1 MIILLT
7 VFHVIVCVFLIL
19 VVLVQQ
25 GKGADWAGAFGG
37 GGSQTTFGARST
49 GSVLEKAT
57 TASAIIFMITSIAL
71 AILISQGGTG
81 SSVIREGAKSTA
93 PQPAAPATPGQPGQ
107 PAQPGQQPPAQG
119 QPPAPAPQNAPAPPA
134 TPAPPGAPTK

>member
-7 VFHVIVCVFLIL
+7 MFHVIVCVFLIL

-49 GSVLEKAT
+49 GSVLERAT
-57 TASAIIFMITSIAL
+57 TAAAIVFTRRPK
-71 AILISQGGTG
+71 
-81 SSVIREGAKSTA
+81 SSRL
-93 PQPAAPATPGQPGQ
+93 
-107 PAQPGQQPPAQG
+107 
-119 QPPAPAPQNAPAPPA
+119 
-134 TPAPPGAPTK
+134 

>member
-49 GSVLEKAT
+49 GSILERAT
-57 TASAIIFMITSIAL
+57 TTAAIVFMITSIAL
-71 AILISQGGTG
+71 AILISRGGTG
-81 SSVIREGAKSTA
+81 NSVIREGAKSNA
-93 PQPAAPATPGQPGQ
+93 PAPTAPATPGQPAAPVQ
-107 PAQPGQQPPAQG
+107 
-119 QPPAPAPQNAPAPPA
+119 QPPAPAPQNAPA
-134 TPAPPGAPTK
+134 TPAPAPAAPTNTK

>member
-49 GSVLEKAT
+49 GSVLERAT
-57 TASAIIFMITSIAL
+57 TVAAIVFMITSIAL
-71 AILISQGGTG
+71 AILISQSG
-81 SSVIREGAKSTA
+81 SGNSVIREGAKSTA
-93 PQPAAPATPGQPGQ
+93 PQPAAPVTPGQ

-119 QPPAPAPQNAPAPPA
+119 QQPPAPAPQNAPAPPA
-134 TPAPPGAPTK
+134 TPAPAPGAPTK